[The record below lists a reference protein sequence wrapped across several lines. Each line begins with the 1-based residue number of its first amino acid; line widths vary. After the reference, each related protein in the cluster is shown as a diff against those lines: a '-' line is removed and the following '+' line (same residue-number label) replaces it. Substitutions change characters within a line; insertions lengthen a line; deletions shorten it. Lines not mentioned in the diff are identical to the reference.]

1 MVVCCDVADSNAT
14 LCCTSSPLSWPSH
27 GWFSWP
33 ALSWVS
39 CMRRRNVWKRYSCIL
54 VNNQFITHCGWLCL
68 THSVGCVYQAMKI
81 MGMKRGVNWLAWFLN
96 TLVGMLIMSVIVV
109 VFVCV
114 GRIFPL
120 SHPVIIFLFLA
131 AFSLSVTMFRCVLDS
146 TWCFT
151 LNSYITTLL

>member
-1 MVVCCDVADSNAT
+1 
-14 LCCTSSPLSWPSH
+14 
-27 GWFSWP
+27 
-33 ALSWVS
+33 
-39 CMRRRNVWKRYSCIL
+39 
-54 VNNQFITHCGWLCL
+54 
-68 THSVGCVYQAMKI
+68 
-81 MGMKRGVNWLAWFLN
+81 MKRGVNWLAWFLN